1 MKNNDYHIT
10 RLNELKLAHNEFRL
24 KGTYTDTNN
33 TLFDYL
39 MSLGDRYLNGL
50 TIMQWTEFRRTAQSN
65 WVDELHY
72 QLKSF
77 KLSELPEVRI
87 TLERIE
93 QNRMTESDNK
103 KLWSKAQQV
112 AFNKWLGQL
121 AINLDQFEGR
131 ILSTITK

>member
-1 MKNNDYHIT
+1 MKNHEYHIT
-10 RLNELKLAHNEFRL
+10 RLNELKLAHQEFQT

-39 MSLGDRYLNGL
+39 MSIGDRYLNSL
-50 TIMQWTEFRRTAQSN
+50 TIMQWTEFRRVAQSN

-77 KLSELPEVRI
+77 KLSELPEIRI

-93 QNRMTESDNK
+93 QNRMTVTDNK
-103 KLWSKAQQV
+103 KLWSKAQQL
-112 AFNKWLGQL
+112 AFVGWLGQ
-121 AINLDQFEGR
+121 IEHNLEYFGKY
-131 ILSTITK
+131 LMVGFN

>member
-1 MKNNDYHIT
+1 MKNHEYHIT
-10 RLNELKLAHNEFRL
+10 RLNELKTAHAEFKRT
-24 KGTYTDTNN
+24 GTFTDTNN

-39 MSLGDRYLNGL
+39 MSIGDRYLNSL
-50 TIMQWTEFRRTAQSN
+50 TIMQWTEFRRVAQSN

-77 KLSELPEVRI
+77 KLSELPEIRI

-93 QNRMTESDNK
+93 QNRMTEYDNK

-112 AFNKWLGQL
+112 AFFGWLGQIEHNLEDFAKRLL
-121 AINLDQFEGR
+121 ADFN
-131 ILSTITK
+131 

>member
-10 RLNELKLAHNEFRL
+10 RLNELKLAHQEFQT

-39 MSLGDRYLNGL
+39 MSIGDKYLNSL
-50 TIMQWTEFRRTAQSN
+50 TIMQWTEFRRTAQSK

-93 QNRMTESDNK
+93 QNRMTVNDNK

-112 AFNKWLGQL
+112 AFNKWLTQ
-121 AINLDQFEGR
+121 IQFNLEEFSER

>member
-1 MKNNDYHIT
+1 MKNHDYHIT
-10 RLNELKLAHNEFRL
+10 RLNELKTAYQEFQT

-39 MSLGDRYLNGL
+39 MSIGDKYLNGL
-50 TIMQWTEFRRTAQSN
+50 TIMQWTDFRRIAQSN

-93 QNRMTESDNK
+93 QNRMTEYDNK

-112 AFNKWLGQL
+112 ALNKWLAQ
-121 AINLDQFEGR
+121 IQFNLEDFAER
-131 ILSTITK
+131 ILSTFTK

>member
-1 MKNNDYHIT
+1 MKNHEYHIT
-10 RLNELKLAHNEFRL
+10 RLNELKTAHAEFKRT
-24 KGTYTDTNN
+24 GNYTDTNN

-39 MSLGDRYLNGL
+39 MSINDKYLNGL
-50 TIMQWTEFRRTAQSN
+50 TIMQWTDLRRKAQSK

-93 QNRMTESDNK
+93 QNRMTVTDNK
-103 KLWSKAQQV
+103 KLWSKAQQL
-112 AFNKWLGQL
+112 AFIGWLGQ
-121 AINLDQFEGR
+121 IEHNLEDFGKHLL
-131 ILSTITK
+131 IDYN